1 MRFFAIFL
9 IFAFVLAVS
18 AAPRNVPTY
27 DPEAAGEF
35 NAQQVTK
42 EKRTFESLQNALDEW
57 AGASAK
63 VLPSSSECADVIGE
77 ERFTGCCA

>member
-9 IFAFVLAVS
+9 LFAFVLAVS

-27 DPEAAGEF
+27 DPEAAAEF

-42 EKRTFESLQNALDEW
+42 EKRTFEGLQAALDNW
-57 AGASAK
+57 VGASVK
-63 VLPSSSECADVIGE
+63 VHPLFIDRANVIGE
-77 ERFTGCCA
+77 ERFTKCSS